1 MLASFLL
8 QRSDKPGQVLL
19 GRLDQHQL
27 PYLLA
32 GHLGQQVTNS
42 FTLLLGT

>member
-8 QRSDKPGQVLL
+8 QGSDKPGQVLL

-27 PYLLA
+27 LYLLA
-32 GHLGQQVTNS
+32 GHVGQHVTKS
-42 FTLLLGT
+42 FTLLLDT